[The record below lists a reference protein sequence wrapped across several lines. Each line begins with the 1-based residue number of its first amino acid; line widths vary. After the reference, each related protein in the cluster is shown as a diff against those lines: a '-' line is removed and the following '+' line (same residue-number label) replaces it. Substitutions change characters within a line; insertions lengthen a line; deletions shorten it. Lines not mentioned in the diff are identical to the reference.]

1 MARTTQLF
9 ELQQV
14 DSQSDELLRRALA
27 IKHALDETDSLGL
40 ARERHAAAAA
50 ALAVAQERLRV
61 LSHEVDEM
69 TAHLTL
75 QSKRLY
81 DGSVKNPK
89 ELVAI
94 QHDIT
99 ATKEVRSARE
109 DVMLEAMDAVDQAQ
123 AAVDAAV
130 QDLEVAETEWQRN
143 QEGLL
148 EEKDAVDGQLRVL
161 RTRRE
166 KMVAGIAWADL
177 QLYEKLRK
185 AKHGTAIAGLEH
197 DVCQACRVTVP
208 AGTLRSV
215 KQGLEF
221 VYCPSCARVLHPGA
235 RGDLVRW

>member
-14 DSQSDELLRRALA
+14 DSQSDELLRRALS
-27 IKHALDETDSLGL
+27 IRHALDETDSLRA
-40 ARERHAAAAA
+40 ARERHAAA
-50 ALAVAQERLRV
+50 LAVLAGAQERLRV

-69 TAHLTL
+69 SAHLTL

-81 DGSVKNPK
+81 DGSVKNSK

-94 QHDIT
+94 EHDVT
-99 ATKEVRSARE
+99 TTKDLRSARE

-123 AAVDAAV
+123 AAVDAAAR
-130 QDLEVAETEWQRN
+130 DLEVAETEWQRN
-143 QEGLL
+143 QDGLL
-148 EEKDAVDGQLRVL
+148 EEKDTLDGQLRVL
-161 RTRRE
+161 RARRE

-185 AKHGTAIAGLEH
+185 AKHGIAIAGLEH
-197 DVCQACRVTVP
+197 DICQACRVTVP
-208 AGTLRSV
+208 GGTLRTV
-215 KQGLEF
+215 KQGQEF

-235 RGDLVRW
+235 RGELVRW

>member
-1 MARTTQLF
+1 M
-9 ELQQV
+9 
-14 DSQSDELLRRALA
+14 
-27 IKHALDETDSLGL
+27 
-40 ARERHAAAAA
+40 
-50 ALAVAQERLRV
+50 
-61 LSHEVDEM
+61 
-69 TAHLTL
+69 

-94 QHDIT
+94 QHDVAT
-99 ATKEVRSARE
+99 TKELRSARE

-123 AAVDAAV
+123 AAVDAAAR
-130 QDLEVAETEWQRN
+130 DLEVAETEWQRN

-148 EEKDAVDGQLRVL
+148 EEKDSIDGQLRVL
-161 RTRRE
+161 RTKRE

-208 AGTLRSV
+208 AGTLRTV
-215 KQGLEF
+215 KQGQEF

-235 RGDLVRW
+235 RGELVRW